1 MEEKCREKLILF
13 HDAET
18 VIYDCDDEVINKV
31 IAEYPDNWCEFED
44 SEDCFLFYNPDKW
57 TGNFR
62 ISAYRGNSS
71 AYANECL
78 EDELHQVR
86 GAKKVKVGSWDCVY
100 SSESF
105 QENGVWYT
113 THIWVTGRGEI
124 SVECSFTVAKG
135 EIPKAGEAIV
145 ASLKVRNVSDK
156 PVKEVIPV
164 RILEINQINENYDWA
179 VSTVKKQLTKDFTGT
194 AADLENLQKVIDSGR
209 FNPKQR
215 QAWESFGTAF
225 GVILVNEMDGMEWV
239 TVIDGQKESP
249 ALRFRDS
256 KVMVN
261 PISLIWD
268 KAKSGQPCDLKAE
281 FERIKNEVEA
291 TMD

>member
-1 MEEKCREKLILF
+1 MKKYISPGSCFSL
-13 HDAET
+13 
-18 VIYDCDDEVINKV
+18 
-31 IAEYPDNWCEFED
+31 EYPDNWCEFED

-225 GVILVNEMDGMEWV
+225 GVILVNEMDGHRRAERISG
-239 TVIDGQKESP
+239 TAFP
-249 ALRFRDS
+249 RF
-256 KVMVN
+256 
-261 PISLIWD
+261 
-268 KAKSGQPCDLKAE
+268 KSNGQPNFPDMGQGE
-281 FERIKNEVEA
+281 ERTAMRPESGIRTDKERSGSDDGLILSA
-291 TMD
+291 SYF

>member
-1 MEEKCREKLILF
+1 MKKYISPGSCFSL
-13 HDAET
+13 
-18 VIYDCDDEVINKV
+18 
-31 IAEYPDNWCEFED
+31 EYPDNWCEFED

-135 EIPKAGEAIV
+135 EIPKAGE
-145 ASLKVRNVSDK
+145 K
-156 PVKEVIPV
+156 
-164 RILEINQINENYDWA
+164 RISEWMDNQDVCRMLNISPRKLQTLRDNGTLAYSQINHKTYYRPEDVQRI
-179 VSTVKKQLTKDFTGT
+179 VSVVEDRRKEARFK
-194 AADLENLQKVIDSGR
+194 GR
-209 FNPKQR
+209 
-215 QAWESFGTAF
+215 T
-225 GVILVNEMDGMEWV
+225 I
-239 TVIDGQKESP
+239 
-249 ALRFRDS
+249 
-256 KVMVN
+256 
-261 PISLIWD
+261 
-268 KAKSGQPCDLKAE
+268 
-281 FERIKNEVEA
+281 
-291 TMD
+291 

>member
-1 MEEKCREKLILF
+1 MKKYISPGAWFSL
-13 HDAET
+13 
-18 VIYDCDDEVINKV
+18 
-31 IAEYPDNWCEFED
+31 EYPDNWCEFED

-86 GAKKVKVGSWDCVY
+86 GAKKVKVGSWDCAY

-135 EIPKAGEAIV
+135 ESPKAGEAIV
-145 ASLKVRNVSDK
+145 ASLKVHNVSDK

-194 AADLENLQKVIDSGR
+194 SADLENLQKVIDSGR

-291 TMD
+291 AMD

>member
-1 MEEKCREKLILF
+1 MCRTLN
-13 HDAET
+13 
-18 VIYDCDDEVINKV
+18 IYVNFLV
-31 IAEYPDNWCEFED
+31 NWCEFED

-62 ISAYRGNSS
+62 DFCLSGQFVSLCQRMSGRRAASGTRGQEGESRFMGLRLFFRKLSGEWCVVHHPHLGNRSRR
-71 AYANECL
+71 
-78 EDELHQVR
+78 DFR
-86 GAKKVKVGSWDCVY
+86 GVLVHRGQGR
-100 SSESF
+100 ES
-105 QENGVWYT
+105 QS
-113 THIWVTGRGEI
+113 RR
-124 SVECSFTVAKG
+124 
-135 EIPKAGEAIV
+135 AIV
-145 ASLKVRNVSDK
+145 ASLKVRNASDK

-194 AADLENLQKVIDSGR
+194 EADLENLQKVIDSGR

-239 TVIDGQKESP
+239 TVIDGQKEFP

-291 TMD
+291 AMD

>member
-1 MEEKCREKLILF
+1 MKKYISPGSSFSL
-13 HDAET
+13 
-18 VIYDCDDEVINKV
+18 
-31 IAEYPDNWCEFED
+31 EYPDNWCEFED

-291 TMD
+291 VMD

>member
-1 MEEKCREKLILF
+1 MKKYISPGSWFSL
-13 HDAET
+13 
-18 VIYDCDDEVINKV
+18 
-31 IAEYPDNWCEFED
+31 EYPDNWCEFED

-86 GAKKVKVGSWDCVY
+86 GAKEVKVGSWDCAY

-135 EIPKAGEAIV
+135 ESPKAGEAIV

-194 AADLENLQKVIDSGR
+194 EADLENLQKVIDSGR

-261 PISLIWD
+261 PIPLIWN

-291 TMD
+291 VMD

>member
-1 MEEKCREKLILF
+1 M
-13 HDAET
+13 
-18 VIYDCDDEVINKV
+18 
-31 IAEYPDNWCEFED
+31 
-44 SEDCFLFYNPDKW
+44 
-57 TGNFR
+57 
-62 ISAYRGNSS
+62 
-71 AYANECL
+71 
-78 EDELHQVR
+78 
-86 GAKKVKVGSWDCVY
+86 
-100 SSESF
+100 
-105 QENGVWYT
+105 
-113 THIWVTGRGEI
+113 
-124 SVECSFTVAKG
+124 
-135 EIPKAGEAIV
+135 
-145 ASLKVRNVSDK
+145 
-156 PVKEVIPV
+156 
-164 RILEINQINENYDWA
+164 
-179 VSTVKKQLTKDFTGT
+179 KKQLTKDFTGT

-256 KVMVN
+256 KVMLN

-291 TMD
+291 AMD

>member
-1 MEEKCREKLILF
+1 MKKYISPGSWFSL
-13 HDAET
+13 
-18 VIYDCDDEVINKV
+18 
-31 IAEYPDNWCEFED
+31 EYPDNWCEFED

-86 GAKKVKVGSWDCVY
+86 GAKKVKVGSWDCAY

-124 SVECSFTVAKG
+124 SVECSFTVAKS
-135 EIPKAGEAIV
+135 ESPKAGEAIV
-145 ASLKVRNVSDK
+145 ASLKVRNASDK
-156 PVKEVIPV
+156 PVKEVTLV

-194 AADLENLQKVIDSGR
+194 EADLENLQKVIDSGR

-239 TVIDGQKESP
+239 TVIDGQKEFP
-249 ALRFRDS
+249 ALRFRNS

-291 TMD
+291 VMD

>member
-1 MEEKCREKLILF
+1 MKKYISPGSWLSL
-13 HDAET
+13 
-18 VIYDCDDEVINKV
+18 
-31 IAEYPDNWCEFED
+31 EYPDNWCEFED

-86 GAKKVKVGSWDCVY
+86 GAKKVKVGSWNCAY

-135 EIPKAGEAIV
+135 ESPKAGEAIV
-145 ASLKVRNVSDK
+145 ASLKVRNASDK

-291 TMD
+291 VMD

>member
-1 MEEKCREKLILF
+1 MKKYISPGSWFSL
-13 HDAET
+13 
-18 VIYDCDDEVINKV
+18 
-31 IAEYPDNWCEFED
+31 EYPDNWCEFED

-86 GAKKVKVGSWDCVY
+86 GAKKVKVGSWDCAY

-135 EIPKAGEAIV
+135 ESPKAGEAIV

-194 AADLENLQKVIDSGR
+194 SADLENLQKVIDSGR

-261 PISLIWD
+261 PISLIWN

-281 FERIKNEVEA
+281 FEQIKNEVEA
-291 TMD
+291 VMD

>member
-1 MEEKCREKLILF
+1 MKKYISPGSWFSL
-13 HDAET
+13 
-18 VIYDCDDEVINKV
+18 
-31 IAEYPDNWCEFED
+31 EYPDNWCEFED

-86 GAKKVKVGSWDCVY
+86 GAKKVKVGSWDCAY

-135 EIPKAGEAIV
+135 ESLKAGEAIV

-268 KAKSGQPCDLKAE
+268 KAKSGQPCDLKTE

-291 TMD
+291 AMD

>member
-1 MEEKCREKLILF
+1 MKKYISPGSWFSL
-13 HDAET
+13 
-18 VIYDCDDEVINKV
+18 
-31 IAEYPDNWCEFED
+31 EYPDNWCEFED

-86 GAKKVKVGSWDCVY
+86 GAKKVKVGSWDCAY

-135 EIPKAGEAIV
+135 ESPKAGEAIV

-156 PVKEVIPV
+156 PMKEVIPV

-194 AADLENLQKVIDSGR
+194 SADLENLQKVIDSGR

-291 TMD
+291 VMA

>member
-1 MEEKCREKLILF
+1 MKKYISPGSWFSL
-13 HDAET
+13 
-18 VIYDCDDEVINKV
+18 
-31 IAEYPDNWCEFED
+31 EYPDNWCEFED

-86 GAKKVKVGSWDCVY
+86 GAKKVKVGSWDCAY

-135 EIPKAGEAIV
+135 ESTKAGEAIV

-291 TMD
+291 AMD

>member
-1 MEEKCREKLILF
+1 MKKYISPGAWFSL
-13 HDAET
+13 
-18 VIYDCDDEVINKV
+18 
-31 IAEYPDNWCEFED
+31 EYPDNWCEFED

-86 GAKKVKVGSWDCVY
+86 GAKKVKVGSWDCAY

-135 EIPKAGEAIV
+135 ESPKAGEAIV
-145 ASLKVRNVSDK
+145 ASLKVRNASDK

-194 AADLENLQKVIDSGR
+194 EADLENLHKVIDSGR

-256 KVMVN
+256 KVMLN

-291 TMD
+291 VMD

>member
-1 MEEKCREKLILF
+1 MKKYISPGSWFSL
-13 HDAET
+13 
-18 VIYDCDDEVINKV
+18 
-31 IAEYPDNWCEFED
+31 EYPDSWCEFED

-86 GAKKVKVGSWDCVY
+86 GAKKVKVGSWDCAY

-135 EIPKAGEAIV
+135 ESPKAGEAIV

-249 ALRFRDS
+249 ALRFGDS
-256 KVMVN
+256 KIMVN
-261 PISLIWD
+261 PITLIWN
-268 KAKSGQPCDLKAE
+268 KVKNGQPCDLKAE

-291 TMD
+291 AMD

>member
-1 MEEKCREKLILF
+1 MKKYISPGSCFSL
-13 HDAET
+13 
-18 VIYDCDDEVINKV
+18 
-31 IAEYPDNWCEFED
+31 EYPDNWCEFED

-215 QAWESFGTAF
+215 QA
-225 GVILVNEMDGMEWV
+225 
-239 TVIDGQKESP
+239 
-249 ALRFRDS
+249 
-256 KVMVN
+256 
-261 PISLIWD
+261 
-268 KAKSGQPCDLKAE
+268 
-281 FERIKNEVEA
+281 
-291 TMD
+291 

>member
-1 MEEKCREKLILF
+1 MKKYISPGSCFSL
-13 HDAET
+13 
-18 VIYDCDDEVINKV
+18 
-31 IAEYPDNWCEFED
+31 EYPDNWCEFED

-209 FNPKQR
+209 LNPKQR

>member
-1 MEEKCREKLILF
+1 MKKYISPGSWFSL
-13 HDAET
+13 
-18 VIYDCDDEVINKV
+18 
-31 IAEYPDNWCEFED
+31 EYPDNWCEFED

-86 GAKKVKVGSWDCVY
+86 GAKKVKVGSWDCAY

-135 EIPKAGEAIV
+135 ESLKAGEAIV

-291 TMD
+291 AMD

>member
-1 MEEKCREKLILF
+1 MKKYISPGSCFSL
-13 HDAET
+13 
-18 VIYDCDDEVINKV
+18 
-31 IAEYPDNWCEFED
+31 EYPDNWCEFED

-145 ASLKVRNVSDK
+145 ASLKVRNASDK

-249 ALRFRDS
+249 ALRFRNS

-291 TMD
+291 AMD

>member
-1 MEEKCREKLILF
+1 MKKYISPGSWFSL
-13 HDAET
+13 
-18 VIYDCDDEVINKV
+18 
-31 IAEYPDNWCEFED
+31 EYPDNWCEFED

-86 GAKKVKVGSWDCVY
+86 GAKKVKVGSWDCAY

-135 EIPKAGEAIV
+135 ESPKAGEAIV

-194 AADLENLQKVIDSGR
+194 SADLENLQKVIDSGR

-291 TMD
+291 VMD

>member
-1 MEEKCREKLILF
+1 MKKYISPGAWFSL
-13 HDAET
+13 
-18 VIYDCDDEVINKV
+18 
-31 IAEYPDNWCEFED
+31 EYPDNWCEFED

-86 GAKKVKVGSWDCVY
+86 GAKKVKVGSWDCAY

-124 SVECSFTVAKG
+124 SVECSFTVAKS
-135 EIPKAGEAIV
+135 ESPKAGEAIV

-156 PVKEVIPV
+156 PMKEVIPV

-256 KVMVN
+256 KVMLN

-268 KAKSGQPCDLKAE
+268 KTKSGQPCDLKAE

-291 TMD
+291 AMD

>member
-1 MEEKCREKLILF
+1 MKKYISPGSCFSL
-13 HDAET
+13 
-18 VIYDCDDEVINKV
+18 
-31 IAEYPDNWCEFED
+31 EYPDNWCEFED

-135 EIPKAGEAIV
+135 ESIGCPLALIAGVVAAGAARPAVFQRPRRGDLLLRQHTGNLGRAVPGKA
-145 ASLKVRNVSDK
+145 
-156 PVKEVIPV
+156 
-164 RILEINQINENYDWA
+164 Q
-179 VSTVKKQLTKDFTGT
+179 TVYLLDY
-194 AADLENLQKVIDSGR
+194 GR
-209 FNPKQR
+209 GF
-215 QAWESFGTAF
+215 
-225 GVILVNEMDGMEWV
+225 LVND
-239 TVIDGQKESP
+239 
-249 ALRFRDS
+249 
-256 KVMVN
+256 
-261 PISLIWD
+261 
-268 KAKSGQPCDLKAE
+268 
-281 FERIKNEVEA
+281 EVFVLVHEVA
-291 TMD
+291 VHGFARNRLAAHAF

>member
-1 MEEKCREKLILF
+1 MKKYISPGSWFSL
-13 HDAET
+13 
-18 VIYDCDDEVINKV
+18 
-31 IAEYPDNWCEFED
+31 EYPDSWCEFED

-86 GAKKVKVGSWDCVY
+86 GAKKVKVGSWDCAY

-105 QENGVWYT
+105 QENGVRYT

-135 EIPKAGEAIV
+135 ESPKAGEAIV

-194 AADLENLQKVIDSGR
+194 AADLENLQKVIDSER

-239 TVIDGQKESP
+239 TVIDGQKEFP

-256 KVMVN
+256 KVMLN

-291 TMD
+291 AMD

>member
-1 MEEKCREKLILF
+1 MKKYISPGSCFSL
-13 HDAET
+13 
-18 VIYDCDDEVINKV
+18 
-31 IAEYPDNWCEFED
+31 EYPDNWCEFED

-215 QAWESFGTAF
+215 QAWKSFGTAF

>member
-1 MEEKCREKLILF
+1 MKKYISPGSCFSL
-13 HDAET
+13 
-18 VIYDCDDEVINKV
+18 
-31 IAEYPDNWCEFED
+31 EYPDNWCEFED

-194 AADLENLQKVIDSGR
+194 AADLGNLQKVIDSGR

>member
-1 MEEKCREKLILF
+1 MKKYISPGSCFSL
-13 HDAET
+13 
-18 VIYDCDDEVINKV
+18 
-31 IAEYPDNWCEFED
+31 EYPDNWCEFED

-179 VSTVKKQLTKDFTGT
+179 VSTVKKQLTKDFTGM

>member
-1 MEEKCREKLILF
+1 MKKYISPGAWFSL
-13 HDAET
+13 
-18 VIYDCDDEVINKV
+18 
-31 IAEYPDNWCEFED
+31 EYPDNWCEFED

-62 ISAYRGNSS
+62 ISAYRSNSS

-86 GAKKVKVGSWDCVY
+86 GAKKVKVGSWDCAY

-135 EIPKAGEAIV
+135 ESPKAGEAIV
-145 ASLKVRNVSDK
+145 ASLKVRNASDK

-291 TMD
+291 VMD

>member
-1 MEEKCREKLILF
+1 MKKYISPGSWFSL
-13 HDAET
+13 
-18 VIYDCDDEVINKV
+18 
-31 IAEYPDNWCEFED
+31 EYPDNWCEFED

-86 GAKKVKVGSWDCVY
+86 GAKKVKVGSWDCAY

-135 EIPKAGEAIV
+135 ESPKAGEAIV

-194 AADLENLQKVIDSGR
+194 AADLENLQKVIDSGH

-291 TMD
+291 AMD

>member
-1 MEEKCREKLILF
+1 MKKYISPGSWFSL
-13 HDAET
+13 
-18 VIYDCDDEVINKV
+18 
-31 IAEYPDNWCEFED
+31 EYPDNWCEFED

-62 ISAYRGNSS
+62 ISAYRSNSS

-86 GAKKVKVGSWDCVY
+86 GAKKVKVGSWDCAY

-135 EIPKAGEAIV
+135 ESPKAGEAIV

-156 PVKEVIPV
+156 PMKEVIPV

-194 AADLENLQKVIDSGR
+194 SADLENLQKVIDSGR

-291 TMD
+291 VMD

>member
-1 MEEKCREKLILF
+1 MKKYISPGSWFSL
-13 HDAET
+13 
-18 VIYDCDDEVINKV
+18 
-31 IAEYPDNWCEFED
+31 EYPDNWCEFED

-86 GAKKVKVGSWDCVY
+86 GAKKVKVGSWDCAY

-135 EIPKAGEAIV
+135 ESPKAGEAIV

-194 AADLENLQKVIDSGR
+194 EADLENLQKVIDSGR

-225 GVILVNEMDGMEWV
+225 GVILVNEMDGMEWM
-239 TVIDGQKESP
+239 TVIDGQKEFP

-256 KVMVN
+256 KSN
-261 PISLIWD
+261 
-268 KAKSGQPCDLKAE
+268 GQPDFPDMGQGEKWTAMRPE
-281 FERIKNEVEA
+281 SGIRTDKERSGSGDGLILSA
-291 TMD
+291 SYF

>member
-1 MEEKCREKLILF
+1 MKKYISPGSWFSL
-13 HDAET
+13 
-18 VIYDCDDEVINKV
+18 
-31 IAEYPDNWCEFED
+31 EYPDNWCEFED

-62 ISAYRGNSS
+62 ISAY
-71 AYANECL
+71 
-78 EDELHQVR
+78 
-86 GAKKVKVGSWDCVY
+86 GSWDCAY

-135 EIPKAGEAIV
+135 ESPKAGEAIV
-145 ASLKVRNVSDK
+145 ASLKVRNASDK

-281 FERIKNEVEA
+281 A
-291 TMD
+291 MD

>member
-1 MEEKCREKLILF
+1 MKKYISPGSWFSL
-13 HDAET
+13 
-18 VIYDCDDEVINKV
+18 
-31 IAEYPDNWCEFED
+31 EYPDNWCEFED

-86 GAKKVKVGSWDCVY
+86 GAKKVKVGSWDCAY

-135 EIPKAGEAIV
+135 ESPKAGEAIV
-145 ASLKVRNVSDK
+145 ASLKVHNVSDK

-194 AADLENLQKVIDSGR
+194 SADLENLQKVIDSGR

-291 TMD
+291 AMD